1 MKSKINV
8 SFMLSLVI
16 VFVLHIIYLSKS
28 TLNVPIMD
36 YWKYINYFETDI
48 FGDKIN
54 ILHLWKNDGIH
65 RSPLQFIFFIF
76 NVKIFSWNTQIE
88 IYLGAV
94 VMAVYTILIYKFLMI
109 ELKFNDISC
118 QFNILLILLPIATF
132 NINQYEMI
140 TLEFAFSFGCRM
152 LLFILCFYFTGK
164 LLSEKKEKQS
174 AYILLALLYIITICM
189 VGGGYFPAFV
199 ASIFFTIIGRI
210 FTSDKAER
218 KKYIKG
224 YTILISGLILGTV
237 LYMWGLDFGDSD
249 VGSFTSVNLKTII
262 KLIRGFFIVL
272 GNSIVGGQQSL
283 KLCYIIGILLFVFY
297 LMLIY
302 IYIYKKLYEI
312 SWFPVILFLY
322 VFNVIGLIELG
333 RLGSFDLS
341 YLRTSRYVCES
352 GMGLVAAIYI
362 LCIIYNYK
370 GSLKQKNVDKRNIVV
385 LSIFLLIG
393 LFYIKSYSIEYRTA
407 PFRKEYD
414 NELVKKIDNIEHYKD
429 EELTAFQAD
438 PFYVRN
444 GVKIMKKHKL
454 GQFNN

>member
-1 MKSKINV
+1 M
-8 SFMLSLVI
+8 
-16 VFVLHIIYLSKS
+16 
-28 TLNVPIMD
+28 
-36 YWKYINYFETDI
+36 
-48 FGDKIN
+48 
-54 ILHLWKNDGIH
+54 
-65 RSPLQFIFFIF
+65 
-76 NVKIFSWNTQIE
+76 
-88 IYLGAV
+88 
-94 VMAVYTILIYKFLMI
+94 
-109 ELKFNDISC
+109 
-118 QFNILLILLPIATF
+118 
-132 NINQYEMI
+132 
-140 TLEFAFSFGCRM
+140 
-152 LLFILCFYFTGK
+152 
-164 LLSEKKEKQS
+164 
-174 AYILLALLYIITICM
+174 
-189 VGGGYFPAFV
+189 
-199 ASIFFTIIGRI
+199 
-210 FTSDKAER
+210 
-218 KKYIKG
+218 
-224 YTILISGLILGTV
+224 
-237 LYMWGLDFGDSD
+237 
-249 VGSFTSVNLKTII
+249 
-262 KLIRGFFIVL
+262 
-272 GNSIVGGQQSL
+272 
-283 KLCYIIGILLFVFY
+283 
-297 LMLIY
+297 
-302 IYIYKKLYEI
+302 
-312 SWFPVILFLY
+312 ILFLY